1 MEDNILKID
10 KLTFGY
16 DDKKPVLAID
26 HWQLKK
32 GQKVFLQGDSG
43 TGKSTLLNLIAGTMS
58 PNAGAIEILQQ
69 NVSDLSA
76 RARDKFRANH
86 IGFIFQQLNLIPYL
100 SVLDNVL
107 LGGQFVSG
115 GRDKSLDQH
124 AETLLSALGI
134 AAEMWHKTA
143 SHLSVGQQQRVAI
156 ARALVAKSELII
168 ADEPTSAL
176 DHSNRD
182 AFLDVLFRLVE
193 SQGATL
199 IFVSHDASLAQRFD
213 DVFSM
218 ETLNKV
224 LTQGADHV
232 A

>member
-1 MEDNILKID
+1 MEDKILNID
-10 KLTFGY
+10 KLVFGY
-16 DDKKPVLAID
+16 DEKKPVLAIESW
-26 HWQLKK
+26 HLKK

-58 PNAGAIEILQQ
+58 PNSGTIEILQQ
-69 NVSDLSA
+69 PVSSLSA
-76 RARDKFRANH
+76 RAKDKFRANH

-115 GRDKSLDQH
+115 GRDKSLDSH

-134 AAEMWHKTA
+134 DKDMWHKNA

-199 IFVSHDASLAQRFD
+199 VFVSHDASLASRFD
-213 DVFSM
+213 EVFSM
-218 ETLNKV
+218 NTLNKA
-224 LTQGADHV
+224 LTLGEDHV